1 MTDSEYSIR
10 LEGQGLTVDQQVTKE
25 VALTILNLVMGGSAA
40 HPGPTVAAA
49 APVPPAHVPPPAPE
63 ADASIPVVESH
74 GTSKSVGEF
83 VDEVEA
89 KRNPD
94 KIVAMGV
101 WLKGLGEDRFTSDR
115 IKPLFQAAGE
125 PTPANFARDWRWAV
139 TAKWIAQSH
148 DDPKSF
154 YVTAS
159 GEKAV
164 KAHFPAETRKATAQP
179 VKRRSRK
186 KRNGSTD

>member
-1 MTDSEYSIR
+1 MTDNQYTIK
-10 LEGQGLTVDQQVTKE
+10 LLGQGLTVDQQISRET
-25 VALTILNLVMGGSAA
+25 ALTILNLVMGGPGAA
-40 HPGPTVAAA
+40 QPQPSGTVAPQEPTPLENHQEE
-49 APVPPAHVPPPAPE
+49 APKPSRQAQ
-63 ADASIPVVESH
+63 

-94 KIVAMGV
+94 KIVAMGLY
-101 WLKGLGEDRFTSDR
+101 LKDLGEEQFTSER

-159 GEKAV
+159 GKKAV
-164 KAHFPAETRKATAQP
+164 DAHFPAETRKATAQP
-179 VKRRSRK
+179 AKRRSRK
-186 KRNGSTD
+186 KQNGSTD

>member
-1 MTDSEYSIR
+1 MTDNQYTIK
-10 LEGQGLTVDQQVTKE
+10 LTGQGLTVDQQISKE
-25 VALTILNLVMGGSAA
+25 TALTILNLVMGGPGATPEQPAA
-40 HPGPTVAAA
+40 TGPPHEPPPPGDHQV
-49 APVPPAHVPPPAPE
+49 VPPNPAK
-63 ADASIPVVESH
+63 PVQ
-74 GTSKSVGEF
+74 GASKSVGEF

-101 WLKGLGEDRFTSDR
+101 YLQDLGEEQFTSER
-115 IKPLFQAAGE
+115 IKPLFQVAGE

-148 DDPKSF
+148 DDPKAF

-159 GEKAV
+159 GKKAV
-164 KAHFPAETRKATAQP
+164 EAHFPAETRRATAQP
-179 VKRRSRK
+179 AKRRSRK
-186 KRNGSTD
+186 KQNGSAD

>member
-1 MTDSEYSIR
+1 MPENEYTIK
-10 LEGQGLTVDQQVTKE
+10 LEGPGLTVDQQISKE
-25 VALTILNLVMGGSAA
+25 GALTILNLVMGG
-40 HPGPTVAAA
+40 PT
-49 APVPPAHVPPPAPE
+49 APAVPPAAQAAPTPGSPAVQQSDQPSPPA
-63 ADASIPVVESH
+63 VERQ

-101 WLKGLGEDRFTSDR
+101 WLQKLGEDRFTSER

-125 PTPANFARDWRWAV
+125 PMPANFARDWRWAV

-159 GEKAV
+159 GKKAV
-164 KAHFPAETRKATAQP
+164 EAHFPAETRKATAQP
-179 VKRRSRK
+179 AKRRSRK
-186 KRNGSTD
+186 KQNGSAD